1 MANKVNLARW
11 RKHLKRATARGIT
24 LAQYAREHGLS
35 RHTLCAA
42 SQQQRAEA
50 VAERIEAQPGLQ
62 RKGKASRS
70 AFIAVRLPEAQS
82 APERAGEQIGSKGTT
97 VLQARLPNGV
107 QISIEVSGIEAG
119 VIETGAA
126 RPSQVPQG
134 PQGSQASPASPGA
147 PGAQGASTQALWAQ
161 ILQALAGLPCSR

>member
-35 RHTLCAA
+35 RHTLYAA

-62 RKGKASRS
+62 RQGKASRS

-107 QISIEVSGIEAG
+107 QIGIEVSSIEA
-119 VIETGAA
+119 GAA
-126 RPSQVPQG
+126 RPLQMPL
-134 PQGSQASPASPGA
+134 GS
-147 PGAQGASTQALWAQ
+147 PGAQGASAQAPWAQ
-161 ILQALAGLPCSR
+161 VLQALAGLPCSR

>member
-35 RHTLCAA
+35 RHTLYAA

-62 RKGKASRS
+62 RQGKASRS

-82 APERAGEQIGSKGTT
+82 APERTGEQIGSKGTT

-134 PQGSQASPASPGA
+134 PQRSQASPGSPA
-147 PGAQGASTQALWAQ
+147 PQGASAQAPWAQ
-161 ILQALAGLPCSR
+161 VLQTLAGLPCSR

>member
-35 RHTLCAA
+35 RHTLYAA
-42 SQQQRAEA
+42 SQQRRAEA
-50 VAERIEAQPGLQ
+50 VAERIEAKPGLQ
-62 RKGKASRS
+62 RKDGTARS

-82 APERAGEQIGSKGTT
+82 APERIGEQIGSKGTT

-134 PQGSQASPASPGA
+134 PQGSQASP
-147 PGAQGASTQALWAQ
+147 GAQGASTQAPWAQ
-161 ILQALAGLPCSR
+161 VLQALAGLPCSR